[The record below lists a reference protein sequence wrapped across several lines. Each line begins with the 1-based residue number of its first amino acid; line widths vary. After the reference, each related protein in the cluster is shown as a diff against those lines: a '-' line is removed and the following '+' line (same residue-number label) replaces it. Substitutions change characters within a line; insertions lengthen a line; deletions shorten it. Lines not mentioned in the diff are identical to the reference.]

1 MEIYFLCELQHCV
14 TSLSGHCISIIS
26 LAFLGHHQQANECLH
41 LLADGGI
48 RENYESRCLES
59 LCSYQSSSQHVAGLS
74 VIPLS

>member
-1 MEIYFLCELQHCV
+1 MEISFLCELQHCV

-48 RENYESRCLES
+48 CENYESRCLES
-59 LCSYQSSSQHVAGLS
+59 LCSYQSLSQHVAGLS